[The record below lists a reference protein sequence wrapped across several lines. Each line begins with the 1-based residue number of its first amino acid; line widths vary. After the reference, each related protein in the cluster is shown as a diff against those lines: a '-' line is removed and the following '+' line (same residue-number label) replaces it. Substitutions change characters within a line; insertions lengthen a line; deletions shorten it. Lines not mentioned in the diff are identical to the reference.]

1 MDYITQGRKAQAL
14 KDYDYTK
21 ITKTY
26 LKCYRDFKATID
38 NLKEEIEAQ
47 EHFLNAGPSAPIPKY
62 GDDSGGGTNELTPA
76 EAEAAKRIAIREKIE
91 SKRHEVERIERV
103 IRKVDR
109 ALEALTTEDRQLVE
123 GFYLQHKTWKELSI
137 EHYMTE
143 KWARVTAGRVVKRM
157 AGMIF
162 GSEALPFDGSM

>member
-26 LKCYRDFKATID
+26 LKCYHDFKATID

-47 EHFLNAGPSAPIPKY
+47 ERILNVGHAAP
-62 GDDSGGGTNELTPA
+62 
-76 EAEAAKRIAIREKIE
+76 IAIREKIE

-109 ALEALTTEDRQLVE
+109 ALEALTTKDRQLVE
-123 GFYLQHKTWKELSI
+123 GFYLQHKTWKELST
-137 EHYMTE
+137 EHYITE

-162 GSEALPFDGSM
+162 GSEALPFDRSM

>member
-1 MDYITQGRKAQAL
+1 MKEYNDYVQ
-14 KDYDYTK
+14 
-21 ITKTY
+21 ITKEY
-26 LKCYRDFKATID
+26 LKRYQEFKATVE
-38 NLKEEIEAQ
+38 NLNDEIEAQ

-162 GSEALPFDGSM
+162 GMAAIPEQQSLFVFFE